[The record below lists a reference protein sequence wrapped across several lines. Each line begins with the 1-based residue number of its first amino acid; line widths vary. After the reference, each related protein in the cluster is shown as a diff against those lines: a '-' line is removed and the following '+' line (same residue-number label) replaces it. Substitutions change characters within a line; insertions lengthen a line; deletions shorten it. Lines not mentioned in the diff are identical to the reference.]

1 MREES
6 FMEKEQFFDL
16 GVLCRFCDH
25 NSYEVP
31 EVEGVS
37 ATQRELIEEVCK
49 MCLENGRNAVNS

>member
-1 MREES
+1 
-6 FMEKEQFFDL
+6 MENQPVFDL

-25 NSYEVP
+25 NSYELP

-49 MCLENGRNAVNS
+49 MCLENGPTAVNS